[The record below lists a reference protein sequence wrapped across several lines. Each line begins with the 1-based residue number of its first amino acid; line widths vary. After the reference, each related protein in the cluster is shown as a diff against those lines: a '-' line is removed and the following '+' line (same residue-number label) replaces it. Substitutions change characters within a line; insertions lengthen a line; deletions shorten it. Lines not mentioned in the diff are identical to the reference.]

1 MRIRTLVLLPLLALG
16 ACASVN
22 KEPAAPH
29 RDALAARSRELA
41 AEKAKAKAKARE
53 AAAHAATVE
62 RRAARLE
69 LELWE
74 RDAMVEDLDARLEAA
89 RRDVV
94 RAMAKLRTLATRAE
108 AASAMAEADVA
119 LQSLSHTGRDA
130 QETRQVRE
138 LMQQSTAEFAKQN
151 YGGALYLANQAK
163 TLLARAPRL
172 GGENRNGKRPGEK
185 VFLVPVPLQAT
196 GAVQAREGPGAG
208 YPASFTVKTG
218 GPLTGRSYLGDWVRV
233 SNGSGREGWI
243 PLFHLARRTAPAR

>member
-1 MRIRTLVLLPLLALG
+1 MRIRTLVLLPLVALG
-16 ACASVN
+16 ACASMN
-22 KEPAAPH
+22 KEPAPPH

-41 AEKAKAKAKARE
+41 AEKAKAQQAASR
-53 AAAHAATVE
+53 AAAVE

-119 LQSLSHTGRDA
+119 LQSLSHMGRDA

-163 TLLARAPRL
+163 TLLARTPRL
-172 GGENRNGKRPGEK
+172 GGESRNGKRPGENL
-185 VFLVPVPLQAT
+185 FLVPVHLQAT
-196 GAVQAREGPGAG
+196 GSAQAREGPGTG
-208 YPASFTVKTG
+208 YAASFTVKAG
-218 GPLTGRSYLGDWVRV
+218 ESLTGRSYVGDWVRV
-233 SNGSGREGWI
+233 INGSGREGWI
-243 PLFHLARRTAPAR
+243 ALFHLARRTAPVH

>member
-1 MRIRTLVLLPLLALG
+1 MKIRTLVLLPLLTLG
-16 ACASVN
+16 ACASMN
-22 KEPAAPH
+22 KEPAAPQ
-29 RDALAARSRELA
+29 RDVVAARSRELA
-41 AEKAKAKAKARE
+41 AEKAKARE
-53 AAAHAATVE
+53 AASRAAAAE
-62 RRAARLE
+62 RRAARLK

-119 LQSLSHTGRDA
+119 LQSLSRTVRDA
-130 QETRQVRE
+130 QETKQVRE
-138 LMQQSTAEFAKQN
+138 LMQQSTAEFSKQN

-185 VFLVPVPLQAT
+185 AFLVPVRLEAT
-196 GAVQAREGPGAG
+196 GSGHVRKGPGHNFAV
-208 YPASFTVKTG
+208 SFAVKSG
-218 GPLTGRSYLGDWVRV
+218 MALTGRSYLGEWVQV
-233 SNGSGREGWI
+233 SDASGREGWI
-243 PLFHLARRTAPAR
+243 TLSHLARRAEPAH

>member
-1 MRIRTLVLLPLLALG
+1 MRIRTLVLLPILALG
-16 ACASVN
+16 ACATMN
-22 KEPAAPH
+22 KEPAVPPH

-41 AEKAKAKAKARE
+41 AEKARAR
-53 AAAHAATVE
+53 AAASRAAAME
-62 RRAARLE
+62 RRADRLE

-74 RDAMVEDLDARLEAA
+74 RDAMVEDLDLRLEAA

-119 LQSLSHTGRDA
+119 LQSLSHMVRDA

-138 LMQQSTAEFAKQN
+138 LMQQSTAEFAKRN

-172 GGENRNGKRPGEK
+172 GGESRNGKRPGEH
-185 VFLVPVPLQAT
+185 VFLVPVRLKAT
-196 GAVQAREGPGAG
+196 GSAQARQGPGAG
-208 YPASFTVKTG
+208 YPVSFAVKSG
-218 GPLTGRSYLGDWVRV
+218 ESLTGRSYLGGWVRV

-243 PLFHLARRTAPAR
+243 TLSRLARHTEAAH

>member
-1 MRIRTLVLLPLLALG
+1 MRIRTLVLLPLLTLG
-16 ACASVN
+16 ACAYM
-22 KEPAAPH
+22 KAAPPG
-29 RDALAARSRELA
+29 RDAVAARSGKLA
-41 AEKAKAKAKARE
+41 AEKAKARE
-53 AAAHAATVE
+53 AASHAEALE

-74 RDAMVEDLDARLEAA
+74 RDAMIEDLDARLEAA

-119 LQSLSHTGRDA
+119 LQSLSHMGRDA
-130 QETRQVRE
+130 QETKQVRE

-172 GGENRNGKRPGEK
+172 GGENRSGTRAGEN
-185 VFLVPVPLQAT
+185 VFLVPVHLQAT
-196 GAVQAREGPGAG
+196 GSGQVRDGPGAG
-208 YPASFTVKTG
+208 FKVSFTVKEG
-218 GPLTGRSYLGDWVRV
+218 MPLTGRSYSGDWVRV
-233 SNGSGREGWI
+233 SNSSGREGWI
-243 PLFHLARRTAPAR
+243 PVSRLARRTEPAH

>member
-1 MRIRTLVLLPLLALG
+1 MRVRTLVLLPLLAIG
-16 ACASVN
+16 ACASTN
-22 KEPAAPH
+22 KEPVAPN

-41 AEKAKAKAKARE
+41 AEKAKARGAASH
-53 AAAHAATVE
+53 AAAME

-119 LQSLSHTGRDA
+119 LQSLSHMGRDA

-172 GGENRNGKRPGEK
+172 GGENRNGKRRGEN
-185 VFLVPVPLQAT
+185 VFQVPVPLQAT
-196 GAVQAREGPGAG
+196 GPARARDGPGAG
-208 YPASFTVKTG
+208 YAVSFTVKAG
-218 GPLTGRSYLGDWVRV
+218 ESLTARSFLGDWVRV
-233 SNGSGREGWI
+233 SNDSGREGWI
-243 PLFHLARRTAPAR
+243 ALRHLARRAAPAH

>member
-16 ACASVN
+16 ACATMN
-22 KEPAAPH
+22 KEPAAPSH

-41 AEKAKAKAKARE
+41 AEKAKARE
-53 AAAHAATVE
+53 AASHAAAMD

-74 RDAMVEDLDARLEAA
+74 RDAMVEDLDVRLEAA

-119 LQSLSHTGRDA
+119 FQSLSHMGRNA

-138 LMQQSTAEFAKQN
+138 LMQLSTAEFAKQN

-163 TLLARAPRL
+163 TLLGRAPRIA
-172 GGENRNGKRPGEK
+172 GESRNAKRRGEK
-185 VFLVPVPLQAT
+185 GFLVPVRLQAT
-196 GAVQAREGPGAG
+196 GSAQARQGPGAG
-208 YPASFTVKTG
+208 YPVSFAVKSG
-218 GPLTGRSYLGDWVRV
+218 ESLTGRSYLGDWVRV

-243 PLFHLARRTAPAR
+243 ALFRLARRTEPAH